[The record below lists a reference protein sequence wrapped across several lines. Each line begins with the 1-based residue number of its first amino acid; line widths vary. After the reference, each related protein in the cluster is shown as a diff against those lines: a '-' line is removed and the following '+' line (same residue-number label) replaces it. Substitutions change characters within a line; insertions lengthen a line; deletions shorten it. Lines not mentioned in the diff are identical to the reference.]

1 MRKTS
6 SHITDEQAENIIK
19 IFDSFNG
26 NYNDIDDSENNPVSN
41 ESDSGY
47 SENYSQNNE
56 SNHNKPPHSKRKSE
70 PS

>member
-26 NYNDIDDSENNPVSN
+26 NYNDIDDTDVIKPISLK
-41 ESDSGY
+41 G
-47 SENYSQNNE
+47 NYYKFGIILNMLFVLLIL
-56 SNHNKPPHSKRKSE
+56 
-70 PS
+70 